1 VSFEL
6 NEGETLAIVGESGAG
21 KSLTAL
27 AILGLLPETA
37 SIIDGEIIWR
47 DRNLLSQSESSLRK
61 IRGKEIG
68 MIFQEP
74 SASMNPTFSVGSQL
88 CEVIQLHRGTSKKE
102 AKEIALALLDRVR
115 IQNPV
120 QRYKS
125 YPHELSGGMLQR
137 IMIAISMAGQPKLLI
152 ADEATTALDTSVQKQ
167 VLELIADIQEEYAM
181 SLLFVTHNL
190 GLVAEMADNV
200 LVMKEGKIVEIASVH
215 NLFNTPE
222 HPYTSELLKATSGLI
237 HT

>member
-1 VSFEL
+1 
-6 NEGETLAIVGESGAG
+6 VGESGAG

-37 SIIDGEIIWR
+37 SITNGEIIWR
-47 DRNLLSQSESSLRK
+47 NLNLLSQSEPSLRK

-88 CEVIQLHRGTSKKE
+88 CEVIQLHRGKSKKE
-102 AKEIALALLDRVR
+102 AKEIALALMDRVR

-137 IMIAISMAGQPKLLI
+137 VMIAIAIAGHPKLLI
-152 ADEATTALDTSVQKQ
+152 ADEATTALDTSVQRQ
-167 VLELIADIQEEYAM
+167 VLELIADIQEEYVM

-190 GLVAEMADNV
+190 GLVAEMADRV
-200 LVMKEGKIVEIASVH
+200 LVMKEGEIVEMASVH
-215 NLFNTPE
+215 NLFNTPK
-222 HPYTSELLKATSGLI
+222 HPYTSELLKASSGLNNL
-237 HT
+237 